1 MNKLE
6 KIELE
11 AQKARDRI
19 AETQALL
26 KNIESQRTEQEN
38 LQIVQQIRA
47 LKLSRGDLYAFL
59 ANGALPSKLDET
71 PGNTAAPEQ
80 ETIYSRRNKPRN
92 QGYAVQ
98 DNAPGIAPENTEG
111 NGVDAWEKPDA
122 SDNESEEKQDEE

>member
-71 PGNTAAPEQ
+71 PGNAAPEQ
-80 ETIYSRRNKPRN
+80 ETIYSRRNKPRH
-92 QGYAVQ
+92 QGYAEQ
-98 DNAPGIAPENTEG
+98 DNAPGIAEG
-111 NGVDAWEKPDA
+111 NDGDAWEKPDA
-122 SDNESEEKQDEE
+122 TDNESEEKHDEE

>member
-71 PGNTAAPEQ
+71 PDNTAPEQ
-80 ETIYSRRNKPRN
+80 ETIYSRRGKTRH
-92 QGYAVQ
+92 QGYAEQ
-98 DNAPGIAPENTEG
+98 GNAPGIAEG
-111 NGVDAWEKPDA
+111 KGVDAWEKPDA